1 MNMEEIKKDIMKM
14 SISKNVIIGILSIA
28 LVAVSAVAIGLG
40 VDGERNDDRGEYGN
54 NRQEMRHEMSDGTM
68 MSNDNMDMG
77 TTMQGMMSGLQ
88 GKTGDAFDKE
98 FLSEM
103 IVHHQGAV
111 EMAKAVLATSK
122 RPELIKL
129 ANDIIAAQTK
139 EIDMMKGWQSM
150 WFK

>member
-1 MNMEEIKKDIMKM
+1 MENKNNVLVFSVVFLAIGIFVGWLICNNKTVSVSQTAGMHQMADGKMMGNVPMNME
-14 SISKNVIIGILSIA
+14 S
-28 LVAVSAVAIGLG
+28 
-40 VDGERNDDRGEYGN
+40 
-54 NRQEMRHEMSDGTM
+54 M
-68 MSNDNMDMG
+68 MS
-77 TTMQGMMSGLQ
+77 GMMAGLQ

-98 FLSEM
+98 FLAEM

-129 ANDIIAAQTK
+129 ANDIITAQTK
-139 EIDMMKGWQSM
+139 EIGMMQEWQKV

>member
-1 MNMEEIKKDIMKM
+1 MEN
-14 SISKNVIIGILSIA
+14 SKNKNLMHGVSG
-28 LVAVSAVAIGLG
+28 LVIGL
-40 VDGERNDDRGEYGN
+40 VISHLFFNYHTNRMDDDKQYSPVAQGG
-54 NRQEMRHEMSDGTM
+54 MHMMADGTM
-68 MSNDNMDMG
+68 MSNGGNSMDSM
-77 TTMQGMMSGLQ
+77 MQDMMAGLQ

-98 FLSEM
+98 FLAEM

-129 ANDIIAAQTK
+129 ASDIISAQTK
-139 EIDMMKGWQSM
+139 EIGMMQDWQKA

>member
-1 MNMEEIKKDIMKM
+1 MEN
-14 SISKNVIIGILSIA
+14 KNNVLVFSVVFLIIGIFVGWLIGSNKT
-28 LVAVSAVAIGLG
+28 VSVNQTAGMHQMA
-40 VDGERNDDRGEYGN
+40 
-54 NRQEMRHEMSDGTM
+54 DGTM
-68 MSNDNMDMG
+68 MGNVPMNMESMMG
-77 TTMQGMMSGLQ
+77 GMMAGLQ

-103 IVHHQGAV
+103 IVHHDGAV

-129 ANDIIAAQTK
+129 ANDIISAQTK
-139 EIDMMKGWQSM
+139 EIGMMKEWQKV